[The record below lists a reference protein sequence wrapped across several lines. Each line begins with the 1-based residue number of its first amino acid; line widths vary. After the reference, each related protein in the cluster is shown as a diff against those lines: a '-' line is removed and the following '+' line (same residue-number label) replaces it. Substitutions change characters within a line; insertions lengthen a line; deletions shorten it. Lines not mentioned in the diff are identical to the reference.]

1 MCTSLTLNRLSF
13 MALPQQKFRE
23 IVFQV
28 LYSLELGGSEKDQII
43 SLIMKE
49 LQVTRRSV
57 REAFERV
64 EKILQQQFEIDAT
77 LARISTSYTFER
89 IQTVEKNILRLS
101 VYDLHYDKE
110 IPPKVVIAEGMRL
123 ARKFGS
129 PESANFVNAL
139 LDAIYKESLGQPKN
153 LDEIKV
159 LAETL
164 QKNEDLI
171 QEKMETLRN
180 AEAHLETSDPTE

>member
-1 MCTSLTLNRLSF
+1 

-28 LYSLELGGSEKDQII
+28 LYCLELGGSAEDEIV

-49 LQVTRRSV
+49 LQVTKRSV
-57 REAFERV
+57 RLAYQQV
-64 EKILQQQFEIDAT
+64 GKILEKQQIIDETIRA
-77 LARISTSYTFER
+77 ISTSFSFER

-101 VYDLHYDKE
+101 IYELLFDDQLPK
-110 IPPKVVIAEGMRL
+110 KVVIAEGMRL
-123 ARKFGS
+123 ARKFGT

-139 LDAIYKESLGQPKN
+139 LDAVYKDTLGESKDL
-153 LDEIKV
+153 EAIKL

-164 QKNEDLI
+164 EKNEEI
-171 QEKMETLRN
+171 IHEKMEELRD
-180 AEAHLETSDPTE
+180 AKIELEKVDPTE